1 MSRSVRTGFFVFMM
15 SFGSIVNADTGAR
28 DAQAMLFRL
37 GYDIS
42 VDGAWGPQSQRTLEK
57 YYLDQGQAYDG
68 SLDQIDLET
77 LAVTISQLDENAGP
91 LLPIGRPLNSICSS
105 NLAFDA
111 TRDVLPIIEL
121 EQYES
126 IPTYSVY
133 YDRFDDSV
141 NYRLYQWTAGLLS
154 FPDDH
159 RFSDKLSEQITNLEA
174 ARVAFKVGS
183 SGVLTD
189 GENETA
195 HLIQTD
201 FLLTLAYAV
210 LALQETEAV
219 DRVTIGRHKA
229 YLAGLVYSSPYQDTW
244 FFNASRCTAAAQGD
258 MRSRQSACQNH
269 TYGKLHLRAVMGA
282 LLDDEEEI
290 RAAVELYR
298 YAIDDLAADGAL
310 WREASRG
317 AYGWKYY
324 GHGLGHLVG
333 IADLVS
339 RSWFNLW
346 DYENPAGLTIDD
358 AVGFYAASLA
368 DPENDQLMSRYS
380 RRNLGIDLGRDYY
393 DEPLSLDMYEDV
405 INKRYYSEW
414 LPVYLDAAP
423 NSESG
428 LQILNKLRRAGYPR
442 TTYHYGLN
450 TWCTYGIT
458 D

>member
-1 MSRSVRTGFFVFMM
+1 MSRSVRTGFFIFMM

-37 GYDIS
+37 GYDIT
-42 VDGAWGPQSQRTLEK
+42 VDGAWGPQSQRTLER

-68 SLDQIDLET
+68 SLDQIDLEN
-77 LAVTISQLDENAGP
+77 LAVTISQLDENVGP
-91 LLPIGRPLNSICSS
+91 LLPLARPLSPICNS
-105 NLAFDA
+105 NLAFEA
-111 TRDVLPIIEL
+111 TRDVLPVSAL
-121 EQYES
+121 DQYVS
-126 IPTYSVY
+126 IPSRRI
-133 YDRFDDSV
+133 DRERFVDSV
-141 NYRLYQWTAGLLS
+141 SYRLYQWTAGVLA
-154 FPDDH
+154 FPEDH
-159 RFSDKLSEQITNLEA
+159 RFSTKLSEQIANLA
-174 ARVAFKVGS
+174 AAQVASRIGRS
-183 SGVLTD
+183 DMGTD
-189 GENETA
+189 GSNETA
-195 HLIQTD
+195 HLWQTD

-210 LALQETEAV
+210 LALQETQMV
-219 DRVTIGRHKA
+219 DGAELEEFKD

-258 MRSRQSACQNH
+258 MRSRMSACQNH

-282 LLDDEEEI
+282 LLDSDEEI

-346 DYENPAGLTIDD
+346 DYESPAGLTIDD

-380 RRNLGIDLGRDYY
+380 RRNLGIDSGRDYY
-393 DEPLSLDMYEDV
+393 REPLSLEMYEEV
-405 INKRYYSEW
+405 INKRYFSEW
-414 LPVYLDAAP
+414 LPVYLNASS
-423 NSESG
+423 NSASAR
-428 LQILNKLRRAGYPR
+428 QILDLLRNAMPPE

-450 TWCTYGIT
+450 TWCTYGVT
-458 D
+458 E